1 MNEPWHQFLFP
12 PRLFPAYNRAAA
24 DREEAT
30 VMSGPLSHLRV
41 LDLSRILA
49 GPWAAQTLGDLGAE
63 VIKIERPGDGDDTRG
78 WGPPFLNRSNG
89 DGNGESAYFLSANRG
104 KKSVTVDLATPR
116 GQELVRSLAE
126 KSDVVIENFR
136 VGGAAQL
143 GVGYEALSARNPGL
157 VYCSITGFGQTGPYA
172 ARGGY
177 DFIIQAMG
185 GLMSLTGEP
194 DDRAGGGPMKAGL
207 AVSDLFTGMFA
218 VVAIQAA
225 LAHRER
231 TGEGQHIDMALLDST
246 VAMLS
251 MMASNYFV
259 GGSPPGRIGNAHP
272 NVAPYQLYPTA
283 DGHVVVAVGNDR
295 QFQRLCGVAGR
306 PDLAADARF
315 KGNAARVTNRCALD
329 VEMREILLARTSDDW
344 LQALAGAGVP
354 CGPVNDIAQVFDDP
368 QVRARGMKVEL
379 PHSAGGHVAH
389 AASPMRFSRTPVV
402 YGASAPLLGEHTEA
416 VLGETLGLDGGE
428 IAGLRADGVI

>member
-1 MNEPWHQFLFP
+1 
-12 PRLFPAYNRAAA
+12 
-24 DREEAT
+24 
-30 VMSGPLSHLRV
+30 MSGPLSHLRV

-63 VIKIERPGDGDDTRG
+63 VIKIERPGSGDDTRG
-78 WGPPFLNRSNG
+78 WGPPFLNRSDG
-89 DGNGESAYFLSANRG
+89 DEGGESAYFMSANRG
-104 KKSVTVDLATPR
+104 KKSVTVDLGTPR
-116 GQELVRSLAE
+116 GQELVRALAE

-136 VGGAAQL
+136 VGGAAQFGL
-143 GVGYEALSARNPGL
+143 DYDTLSARNPGL

-172 ARGGY
+172 ERGGY

-194 DDRAGGGPMKAGL
+194 DDRPGGGPMKAGL

-218 VVAIQAA
+218 IVAIQAA

-246 VAMLS
+246 VAILS
-251 MMASNYFV
+251 MMASNYFI
-259 GGSPPGRIGNAHP
+259 GGSPPGRMGNAHP
-272 NVAPYQLYPTA
+272 NVAPYQLYTTA
-283 DGHVVVAVGNDR
+283 DGHIVVAVGNDR

-306 PDLAADARF
+306 SDLAADARF
-315 KGNAARVTNRCALD
+315 QGNAARVTNRAALD
-329 VEMREILLARTSDDW
+329 VEMGEILLARTSADW
-344 LQALAGAGVP
+344 LQALAGAGVA
-354 CGPVNDIAQVFDDP
+354 CGPVNDIAQVFADP

-389 AASPMRFSRTPVV
+389 AASPMRFSRTPVR

-416 VLGETLGLDGGE
+416 VLGGTLGLGAGE